1 MPSATL
7 VPVSDWFERF
17 GWGEVADGF
26 LLGAYPLDAE
36 DVAEL
41 AEAGVDEILNLCED
55 AEYGEGERDA
65 VSRELEAAGIEER
78 RLPLVDYGN
87 LPSERLEQAVTRAL
101 ASLEAGRRVYLHC
114 RAGWQRSAAVAGGVI
129 ALRDGIS
136 PQEALERLRE
146 RRPSAEPLPH
156 QRADLLRWYAE
167 RAGLAPG
174 GR

>member
-1 MPSATL
+1 
-7 VPVSDWFERF
+7 VSDWFARF
-17 GWGEVADGF
+17 GFAEVADGF
-26 LLGAYPLDAE
+26 LTGAYPVDAE

-41 AEAGVDEILNLCED
+41 AAAGVDEVHNLCED

-78 RLPLVDYGN
+78 RLPLVDYGS
-87 LPSERLEQAVTRAL
+87 LPEERLERAVSGAL
-101 ASLEAGRRVYLHC
+101 QSLAAGRRVYLHC

-129 ALRDGIS
+129 ALRDQIS

-156 QRADLLRWYAE
+156 QRADLLRWYAG
-167 RAGLAPG
+167 RA
-174 GR
+174 R